1 MTEKNQLELTKLQ
14 SQQLIKQET
23 SILGLAQTEREHS
36 LVLAYE
42 GKKMAKDF
50 DNDDMGMLVSVLG
63 KWRLYLMASKE
74 VDEKDFRIIALFVQK
89 NYPFLRI
96 DEINLA
102 IDLSIIG
109 DLDVDINVY
118 NGFTT
123 MYVSKIINSYY
134 EYKKHHL
141 SNINERREKKQR
153 ILLSQSIKPTQQED
167 RDLTVSIIIDEYN
180 HFNQKGFVK
189 DYFGIVYKFLKD
201 SKRLN
206 FSQEII
212 DAALSYGNKKAIYEI
227 ANSDKSLTDVIG
239 MSNPNSNYIE
249 KRGLKKEALIKQY
262 ARNFCVE
269 KLFFSIN
276 ITELVSSIQ
285 LNEF

>member
-1 MTEKNQLELTKLQ
+1 
-14 SQQLIKQET
+14 
-23 SILGLAQTEREHS
+23 
-36 LVLAYE
+36 
-42 GKKMAKDF
+42 MAKDF